1 MMRCSDSFL
10 QARLKA
16 WRGANSRAT
25 DSSSPLSRRAVTRLR
40 CWMATPE
47 QLQVMISP
55 SRVVPGA
62 TARMPLTGRVRVVMD
77 CTPFS
82 EHGLKEKRDRP
93 GDRRTRGG
101 IARTLVKRV
110 GGSGSDGQDTLD
122 GGFTDREGGHLWA
135 ATSADGETAGC
146 VLESRLLLR
155 TTEYRRSTRC
165 ARLLAFAHRSLLLL
179 CASFPLINPLRRQ
192 EFACF
197 VVVAPSLLIPLQP
210 ARPGPPHHFRS
221 ITTQRP
227 PQQPRQTP
235 AHRGDRHCWRVF
247 FSPAVPPASGT
258 TSLPTT
264 TPGGDATPATSALGS
279 PPVPLHSWLAAG
291 SPRSDAPL

>member
-1 MMRCSDSFL
+1 MHFCERTVLSGAFRRHCKAFL
-10 QARLKA
+10 EY
-16 WRGANSRAT
+16 AT
-25 DSSSPLSRRAVTRLR
+25 QEMPCVLLCRKPLPPHPSPH
-40 CWMATPE
+40 TPPRNGE
-47 QLQVMISP
+47 
-55 SRVVPGA
+55 G
-62 TARMPLTGRVRVVMD
+62 
-77 CTPFS
+77 
-82 EHGLKEKRDRP
+82 
-93 GDRRTRGG
+93 
-101 IARTLVKRV
+101 V
-110 GGSGSDGQDTLD
+110 GGR
-122 GGFTDREGGHLWA
+122 GFRHST
-135 ATSADGETAGC
+135 C
-146 VLESRLLLR
+146 VL
-155 TTEYRRSTRC
+155 C
-165 ARLLAFAHRSLLLL
+165 SLILL
-179 CASFPLINPLRRQ
+179 CSSFPLINPLRRQ